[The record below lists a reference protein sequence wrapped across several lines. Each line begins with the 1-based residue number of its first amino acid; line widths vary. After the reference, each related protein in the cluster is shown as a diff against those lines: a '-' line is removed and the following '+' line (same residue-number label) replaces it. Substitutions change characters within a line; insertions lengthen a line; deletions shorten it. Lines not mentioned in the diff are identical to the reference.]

1 MLWSDGNWVKAVQP
15 LRLRGVWQGVVF
27 YGTLII
33 ACYNPKQNAFE
44 EMFLLTID
52 KMQ

>member
-1 MLWSDGNWVKAVQP
+1 MLWSDGNWVKAVKP
-15 LRLRGVWQGVVF
+15 LRLRGVWQGIVF
-27 YGTLII
+27 CGTLIV
-33 ACYNPKQNAFE
+33 ASYKPKQNVFG